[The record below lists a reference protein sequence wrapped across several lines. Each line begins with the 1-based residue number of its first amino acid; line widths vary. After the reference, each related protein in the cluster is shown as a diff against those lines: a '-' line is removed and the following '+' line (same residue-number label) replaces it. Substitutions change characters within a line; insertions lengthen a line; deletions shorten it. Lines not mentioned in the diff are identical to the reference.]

1 MAIEAGLEEFTEDFH
16 QEMISRSEFQDSA
29 DFRINVMTQMFVEHL
44 TDAGELEDGH
54 VCYYKSRG
62 MEVNGYGFSHEGECL
77 DLFGSIYVD
86 QPGEMSIGK
95 DQIEAS
101 LKRLLGFFDRSR
113 NGLHVSLEK
122 ASPVFDMS
130 QRIHELNGQID
141 KVRLFVFANGQIKT
155 KAKSK
160 STLTFKG
167 VKVTVHLWDTLRLFR
182 CLSSGGQRET
192 IEIDIAERFGDP
204 VPCLAMKQVSKEC
217 RVYLAAFPGRVL
229 YEIYE
234 EFGPRLL
241 ELNVRS
247 FLQARGKVNQ
257 GIRKTILE
265 QPGRFLA
272 YNNGISATAES
283 VRLVELPNGGHGI
296 GWIRNLQIVNGG
308 QTTASIHQA
317 VKKDGADITNVFVQV
332 KLSVIPPDQ
341 LSEMVPLI
349 SRYANSQNKVS
360 DADFS
365 ANDPFHVRVEAL
377 SRTIWAP
384 AADGTQKQTRWFY
397 ERARGQYLDEKG
409 RANTPAKKKD
419 FLATH
424 PTHQKFTK
432 TDLAKYANTWDQLPH
447 LVSLGAQKNF
457 LEFTLRQSGNGK
469 TTEFTVTDFHYLIAQ
484 AVLFKE
490 AERLVQQLDFGGYRA
505 NIVTYTLAYLSWKTN
520 KRIDLGRIWREQG
533 ITSALS
539 SAIEDVAKEVH
550 QIIVEPPG
558 GKNVT
563 EWCKKEGCWDA
574 VRKLEV
580 KLSSSLQ
587 KELTPE

>member
-1 MAIEAGLEEFTEDFH
+1 
-16 QEMISRSEFQDSA
+16 
-29 DFRINVMTQMFVEHL
+29 
-44 TDAGELEDGH
+44 
-54 VCYYKSRG
+54 
-62 MEVNGYGFSHEGECL
+62 
-77 DLFGSIYVD
+77 
-86 QPGEMSIGK
+86 
-95 DQIEAS
+95 
-101 LKRLLGFFDRSR
+101 
-113 NGLHVSLEK
+113 
-122 ASPVFDMS
+122 
-130 QRIHELNGQID
+130 
-141 KVRLFVFANGQIKT
+141 
-155 KAKSK
+155 
-160 STLTFKG
+160 
-167 VKVTVHLWDTLRLFR
+167 
-182 CLSSGGQRET
+182 
-192 IEIDIAERFGDP
+192 
-204 VPCLAMKQVSKEC
+204 
-217 RVYLAAFPGRVL
+217 
-229 YEIYE
+229 
-234 EFGPRLL
+234 
-241 ELNVRS
+241 
-247 FLQARGKVNQ
+247 VNQ

-457 LEFTLRQSGNGK
+457 LEFTLRQSVNGK